1 MAFSGAGGKYEKN
14 KNTKNRG
21 CFRASAAPTDET
33 CDGSA
38 DKDGGFVGWL
48 MTVTVCPENR
58 QV

>member
-1 MAFSGAGGKYEKN
+1 MAFSGWLYEKN
-14 KNTKNRG
+14 KNTKKNRG